1 MTRIASLLGA
11 TALAAFCAGAAL
23 AEPGLIIDLGGKFD
37 KSFNESAF
45 NGAQRWMT
53 ETGGSYRET
62 ELASEA
68 QREQSMRRMAESGA
82 NPVVVLGFANA
93 STLEKVAPDYPE
105 TMFTIVDMVVEA
117 PNVQSVVFKE
127 HEGSYLVGVLAA
139 MASETG
145 TVSFV
150 GGMDVPLISKFACG
164 YAQGVKAVKPD
175 AKVIVNMT
183 GTTPTAWN
191 DPVRGAEL
199 TRSQISQGSDVVYAA
214 AGGTGIG
221 VLQAAADEGILS
233 IGVDSN
239 QNFLHSGKV
248 LTSMVKRVDNA
259 VYEAFEAGTNG
270 TFEPGIKVMGL
281 DNNGVGWALDEHNA
295 DLITDSMKATV
306 EETQAR
312 IMSGDIVVHD
322 FTTDST
328 CPAY

>member
-1 MTRIASLLGA
+1 MTRIASFLGA
-11 TALAAFCAGAAL
+11 TALATFAAGAAL

-45 NGAQRWMT
+45 TGAQRWM
-53 ETGGSYRET
+53 EDTGGSYRES

-93 STLEKVAPDYPE
+93 STLEKVAPDYPD
-105 TMFTIVDMVVEA
+105 TNFTIVDMVVDA

-175 AKVIVNMT
+175 ANVIVNMT

-239 QNFLHSGKV
+239 QNHLHPGQV

-259 VYEAFEAGTNG
+259 VYEAFEAGMNG

-281 DNNGVGWALDEHNA
+281 DNNGVGWAQDEYNA
-295 DLITDSMKATV
+295 DLITESMKATV
-306 EETQAR
+306 EETKER
-312 IMSGDIVVHD
+312 IIAGDIVVHD
-322 FTTDST
+322 YTTDSS